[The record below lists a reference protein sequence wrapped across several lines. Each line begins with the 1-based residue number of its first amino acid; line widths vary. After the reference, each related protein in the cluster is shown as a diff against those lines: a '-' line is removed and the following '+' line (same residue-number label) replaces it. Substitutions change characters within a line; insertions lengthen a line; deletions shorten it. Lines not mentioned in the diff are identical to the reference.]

1 MILGWEGHG
10 LLWKLD
16 WESEDVG
23 CLQVV
28 NVSLSDFFTT
38 TFPFFFFY
46 LDILRHF
53 ELIDVVFLCSNA
65 GMGEQGDNVRVFFI
79 PSKSVLSLIPSFL
92 KSNPSA

>member
-1 MILGWEGHG
+1 MVCFGNWTGNQKMWAVFRLSKSH
-10 LLWKLD
+10 
-16 WESEDVG
+16 
-23 CLQVV
+23 CLT
-28 NVSLSDFFTT
+28 SLRQHSL
-38 TFPFFFFY
+38 FFY

-79 PSKSVLSLIPSFL
+79 PSKSLLSLIPSFL